1 MGLQKEYVR
10 YLSHRVVD
18 ELIKREMI
26 EIPVQS
32 PLRDQVLAVMDQE
45 LSVED
50 RINEEARNLLQQYA
64 EHMRQNGVSYHEIF
78 KMVKNRLVKEKK
90 VIL

>member
-1 MGLQKEYVR
+1 MSATSRSG
-10 YLSHRVVD
+10 VVD

-32 PLRDQVLAVMDQE
+32 PLRDQVLAAMDEE

-50 RINEEARNLLQQYA
+50 RINEEARNLLHQYA
-64 EHMRQNGVSYHEIF
+64 EYMRQTGVSYHEMF

>member
-1 MGLQKEYVR
+1 MGLQREYVR
-10 YLSHRVVD
+10 YLSHRVVN

-32 PLRDQVLAVMDQE
+32 PLRDQVLAVMDEE
-45 LSVED
+45 LGVED
-50 RINEEARNLLQQYA
+50 RINEEARNLLHHYA
-64 EHMRQNGVSYHEIF
+64 EHMRQTGVSYHEMF

>member
-10 YLSHRVVD
+10 YLSHRVVN

-32 PLRDQVLAVMDQE
+32 PLRDQVLAVMDEE
-45 LSVED
+45 LGVED
-50 RINEEARNLLQQYA
+50 RINEEARNLLHHYA
-64 EHMRQNGVSYHEIF
+64 EHMRQTGVSYHEMF

>member
-10 YLSHRVVD
+10 YLSKRVVD

-32 PLRDQVLAVMDQE
+32 PLRDRVLAVMEEE

-50 RINEEARNLLQQYA
+50 RINDEARTLLQHYA
-64 EHMRQNGVSYHEIF
+64 EHMRQTGVSYHEMF

>member
-26 EIPVQS
+26 EIPLQS
-32 PLRDQVLAVMDQE
+32 PLRERVLAVMDEE
-45 LSVED
+45 LGVED
-50 RINEEARNLLQQYA
+50 RINEEARDLLQQYS
-64 EHMRQNGVSYHEIF
+64 EHMRQTGVSYHEMF
-78 KMVKNRLVKEKK
+78 KMVKHRLVKEKK

>member
-32 PLRDQVLAVMDQE
+32 SLRDQVLAVMNEE

-64 EHMRQNGVSYHEIF
+64 EHMRQTGVSYHEMF

>member
-10 YLSHRVVD
+10 YLSQRVVN

-32 PLRDQVLAVMDQE
+32 PLRDQVLAVMDEE

-50 RINEEARNLLQQYA
+50 RINDEARNLLHQYA
-64 EHMRQNGVSYHEIF
+64 EHMRQTGVSYHEMF

>member
-10 YLSHRVVD
+10 YLSHRVVN

-32 PLRDQVLAVMDQE
+32 PLRDQVLAVMDEE
-45 LSVED
+45 LGVED
-50 RINEEARNLLQQYA
+50 RINEEARNLLHHYA
-64 EHMRQNGVSYHEIF
+64 EHMRQTGVSYHEMF
-78 KMVKNRLVKEKK
+78 KMVKHRLVKEKK

>member
-1 MGLQKEYVR
+1 MGLQRDYVR
-10 YLSHRVVD
+10 YLSRRVVD

-32 PLRDQVLAVMDQE
+32 PLRDQVLAVMEEE

-50 RINEEARNLLQQYA
+50 RINEEARSLLQQYA
-64 EHMRQNGVSYHEIF
+64 EYMRQSGVSYHEMF